1 MTEQALIVH
10 EEQTAISLLEGDS
23 PATRVQFAMATA
35 QALAPVIDNHKLYA
49 MIPGR
54 QGPRKHVLFE
64 GWQVLGQM
72 LGVFPVTVWTKPL
85 ANGYEARVEARTL
98 NGALVGAAE
107 AQCTKDEE
115 NWLERD
121 DYALRSMAQTRAGSK
136 ALASCLRFIV
146 TLAGYEGTPAEEM
159 TGVKKPQAPAPD
171 VKQVA
176 NCAHG
181 PRVWK
186 AGANKQ
192 GKPYRGW
199 FCGKNV
205 DGCKPIWVAEKQEA
219 PDEEDAPYTDEDIPF
234 D

>member
-1 MTEQALIVH
+1 MSEQALIVH
-10 EEQTAISLLEGDS
+10 EEQTAISLLEGAS
-23 PATRVQFAMATA
+23 PKQRVEFGREVAE
-35 QALAPVIDNHKLYA
+35 ALAPVITDGKLYVD
-49 MIPGR
+49 I
-54 QGPRKHVLFE
+54 GPSRHVRYE
-64 GWQVLGQM
+64 GWTTLGAL
-72 LGVFPVTVWTKPL
+72 LGVFPITVWTRPL
-85 ANGYEARVEARTL
+85 ANGYEARVEARTRS
-98 NGALVGAAE
+98 GELVGAAE
-107 AQCTKDEE
+107 AECTRDEDNWKDSP
-115 NWLERD
+115 

-136 ALASCLRFIV
+136 ALRMPLGFIMQ
-146 TLAGYEGTPAEEM
+146 LAGFDATPAEEM
-159 TGVKKPQAPAPD
+159 TGVKKPQVPPPN